1 MEDAA
6 MSINI
11 DEMPKIGFGL
21 MRLPEKDGAIDIEQ
35 VSKMADAYME
45 AGFNYF
51 DTAYVYH
58 GGNSEKVVKEAI
70 VKRFPRES
78 FTIATKLPAWFLHS
92 FEDRDKVFEEQLDR
106 CGVDYF
112 DYYLLHSLEDGNNYD
127 TYEKYDCFNWG
138 IKKRDEGRI
147 KHFGFSFHGTPEL
160 LVQVLDKHPEI
171 EFVQIQ
177 LNYADWD
184 NKIVHSGELYEI
196 LRDRNIPMIIMEPAK
211 GGKLAN
217 LDDECAEILKAI
229 RPDKSIASW
238 AFRYVGSLPGI
249 ATILSGMSTPEQM
262 EDNINTFKDFEP
274 LSEEELAAID
284 KVKEIMN
291 RVELAGCTS
300 CKYCVEGCP
309 MGIPIPDV
317 ISAVNTRRKF
327 PGDMRP
333 QFFYNGLV
341 DRYSHASDC
350 IACGQCEGVCPQ
362 HLPIIDLMKEAVE
375 RFEGE
380 A

>member
-1 MEDAA
+1 
-6 MSINI
+6 MSII
-11 DEMPKIGFGL
+11 IGEMPKIGFGL

-35 VSKMADAYME
+35 VSQMADAYME

-70 VKRFPRES
+70 VKRYPRES

-92 FEDRDKVFEEQLDR
+92 PEDRDKVFEEQLDR

-229 RPDKSIASW
+229 RPEKSIASW

-274 LSEEELAAID
+274 LSEEELVAID

-291 RVELAGCTS
+291 RVDLAGCTS

-309 MGIPIPDV
+309 MGISIPDV
-317 ISAVNTRRKF
+317 ISAVNTKRKF

-375 RFEGE
+375 KFESEG
-380 A
+380 

>member
-1 MEDAA
+1 

-11 DEMPKIGFGL
+11 GEMPKIGFGL

-35 VSKMADAYME
+35 VSQMADAYME

-106 CGVDYF
+106 CGVEYF

-138 IKKRDEGRI
+138 IKKREEGRI

-160 LVQVLDKHPEI
+160 LMQVLDKHPEI

-309 MGIPIPDV
+309 MGISIPDV

-375 RFEGE
+375 KFEGE

>member
-1 MEDAA
+1 

-11 DEMPKIGFGL
+11 NEMPKIGFGL
-21 MRLPEKDGAIDIEQ
+21 MRLPEKDGEIDIEQ
-35 VSKMADAYME
+35 VSKMADIYMA

-58 GGNSEKVVKEAI
+58 SGNSEKAVKKAI
-70 VKRFPRES
+70 VERYPRDS
-78 FTIATKLPAWFLHS
+78 FTIATKLPAWFIHS
-92 FEDRDKVFEEQLDR
+92 FEDRDKVFEEQLGR

-127 TYEKYDCFNWG
+127 TYEKYDCFTWG
-138 IKKRDEGRI
+138 VQKREEGKI

-184 NKIVHSGELYEI
+184 NKIVHSGELYQI
-196 LRDRNIPMIIMEPAK
+196 LRDRQIPMIIMEPAK

-217 LDDECAEILKAI
+217 LDDECKEILQGI
-229 RPDKSIASW
+229 RPDKSVASW
-238 AFRYVGSLPGI
+238 AFRFVGSLPGI

-262 EDNINTFKDFEP
+262 EDNMKTFTDFEP
-274 LSEEELAAID
+274 LSDEELEAID
-284 KVKEIMN
+284 KIKEILN
-291 RVELAGCTS
+291 RVELAGCTA

-309 MGIPIPDV
+309 MGIAIPDV
-317 ISAVNTRRKF
+317 ISAVNTKRKF

-362 HLPIIDLMKEAVE
+362 HLPIISLMQEAVE
-375 RFEGE
+375 KFETE

>member
-1 MEDAA
+1 

-11 DEMPKIGFGL
+11 GEMPKIGFGL

-35 VSKMADAYME
+35 VSQMADAYME

-92 FEDRDKVFEEQLDR
+92 PEDRDKVFEEQLDR

-127 TYEKYDCFNWG
+127 TYEKYDCFDWG
-138 IKKRDEGRI
+138 IKKRDEGKIR
-147 KHFGFSFHGTPEL
+147 HFGFSFHGTPEL

-309 MGIPIPDV
+309 MGISIPDV

-362 HLPIIDLMKEAVE
+362 HLPIISLMQEAVE
-375 RFEGE
+375 KFEGE
-380 A
+380 V

>member
-1 MEDAA
+1 

-11 DEMPKIGFGL
+11 GEMPKIGFGL

-35 VSKMADAYME
+35 VSQMADAYME

-92 FEDRDKVFEEQLDR
+92 PEDRDKVFEEQLDR

-127 TYEKYDCFNWG
+127 TYEKYDCFDWG

-147 KHFGFSFHGTPEL
+147 RHFGFSFHGTPEL

-309 MGIPIPDV
+309 MGISIPDV

-375 RFEGE
+375 KFEGE

>member
-1 MEDAA
+1 

-11 DEMPKIGFGL
+11 GEMPKIGFGL

-35 VSKMADAYME
+35 VSQMADAYME

-92 FEDRDKVFEEQLDR
+92 PEDRDKVFEEQLDR

-147 KHFGFSFHGTPEL
+147 RHFGFSFHGTPEL

-211 GGKLAN
+211 GGKLAC

-229 RPDKSIASW
+229 RPEKSLASW

-309 MGIPIPDV
+309 MGISIPDV
-317 ISAVNTRRKF
+317 ISAVNTKRKF

-375 RFEGE
+375 KFEGE